1 MMKYAIGITMKK
13 ILFWFLIIMG
23 FFISSYAQL
32 RENTLDSLVNLALQV
47 SPKLKM
53 LNYKYEAAKSRINV
67 NSNLPDPMLT
77 LGLAN
82 LPTNTFSFTQEPMTG
97 KIIGLSQAVPFPGK
111 LNTVGYVASKDADIV
126 QQEIDDARNEIIK
139 NVSQNYY
146 ELIYVRKAIDVANEN
161 LKLLNEIS
169 KVVRT
174 NYSVAKA
181 SQQNLFKV
189 ELEITNLNDKINE
202 LKNKENSVVAM
213 INAQLLRNQNSPV
226 YTGDLPSIKYYEFTQ
241 QQLDS
246 IAVHNRP
253 FLTGINLA
261 KQKAEL
267 MESLAKYDFYPNFNF
282 SVQYSQRDRIA
293 ATNMPLA
300 DFASFMVGISL
311 PLNYGGK
318 VSSKVEES
326 EAMQNMYDEQFN
338 LSLQMLNGNFGTAIS
353 KLNSLKVRI
362 KLTEDAQLPQA
373 QKTFSSTLSGYQV
386 GQVDFLNVID
396 AQSKLDQVE
405 TNLYRLKTDYLKEV
419 EELKF
424 LTGSRDLK

>member
-1 MMKYAIGITMKK
+1 MKK
-13 ILFWFLIIMG
+13 ILIS
-23 FFISSYAQL
+23 FFIVLSFSITLKAGVK
-32 RENTLDSLVNLALQV
+32 ENSLDSLVNLALKV

-53 LNYKYEAAKSRINV
+53 LNYKYEAAKNGIEV

-82 LPTNTFSFTQEPMTG
+82 LPTNTFSLTQEPMTG

-111 LNTVGYVASKDADIV
+111 LKAVANVASKDADIV
-126 QQEIDDARNEIIK
+126 QQEIDDARNEIVK

-189 ELEITNLNDKINE
+189 ELEITNLNDKIDE
-202 LKNKENSVVAM
+202 LKNKESSVLAM
-213 INAQLLRNQNSPV
+213 INAQLLRDQSVPV
-226 YTGDLPSIKYYEFTQ
+226 VTSDLPSFNYYEFNQ

-246 IAVHNRP
+246 LAVHNRP
-253 FLTGINLA
+253 FLTGLKLA
-261 KQKAEL
+261 RQKAEL
-267 MESLAKYDFYPNFNF
+267 RESLAKYDFYPNFNF
-282 SVQYSQRDRIA
+282 SIQYSQRDRIA
-293 ATNMPLA
+293 ATNTPLA

-318 VSSKVEES
+318 ASSKVEES
-326 EAMQNMYDEQFN
+326 EAMQNMYDEQYN
-338 LSLQMLNGNFGTAIS
+338 LSLQMLNSNFGTSIS
-353 KLNSLKVRI
+353 KLNSLRERV
-362 KLTEDAQLPQA
+362 KLIEDAQLPQA
-373 QKTFSSTLSGYQV
+373 QKTFSSTLSSYQV
-386 GQVDFLNVID
+386 GQVDFINVID
-396 AQSKLDQVE
+396 AQSKLYQVE

-424 LTGSRDLK
+424 LTGSKDLK

>member
-1 MMKYAIGITMKK
+1 MKK
-13 ILFWFLIIMG
+13 ILIS
-23 FFISSYAQL
+23 FFIVLSFSITLKAGVK
-32 RENTLDSLVNLALQV
+32 ENSLDSLVNLALKV

-53 LNYKYEAAKSRINV
+53 LNYKYEAAKNGIEV

-82 LPTNTFSFTQEPMTG
+82 LPTNTFSLTQEPMTG

-111 LNTVGYVASKDADIV
+111 LKAVANVASKDADIV
-126 QQEIDDARNEIIK
+126 QQEIDDARNEIVK

-189 ELEITNLNDKINE
+189 ELEITNLNDKIDE
-202 LKNKENSVVAM
+202 LKNKESSVLAM
-213 INAQLLRNQNSPV
+213 INAQLLRDQYVPV
-226 YTGDLPSIKYYEFTQ
+226 VTSDLPSFNYYEFNQ

-246 IAVHNRP
+246 LAVHNRP
-253 FLTGINLA
+253 FLTGLKLA
-261 KQKAEL
+261 RQKAEL
-267 MESLAKYDFYPNFNF
+267 RESLAKYDFYPNFNF
-282 SVQYSQRDRIA
+282 SIQYSQRDRIA
-293 ATNMPLA
+293 ATNTPLA

-318 VSSKVEES
+318 ASSKVEES
-326 EAMQNMYDEQFN
+326 EAMQNMYDEQYN
-338 LSLQMLNGNFGTAIS
+338 LSLQMLNSNFGTSIS
-353 KLNSLKVRI
+353 KLNSLRERV
-362 KLTEDAQLPQA
+362 KLIEDAQLPQA
-373 QKTFSSTLSGYQV
+373 QKTFSSTLSSYQV
-386 GQVDFLNVID
+386 GQVDFINVID
-396 AQSKLDQVE
+396 AQSKLYQVE

-424 LTGSRDLK
+424 LTGSKDLK

>member
-1 MMKYAIGITMKK
+1 
-13 ILFWFLIIMG
+13 
-23 FFISSYAQL
+23 
-32 RENTLDSLVNLALQV
+32 
-47 SPKLKM
+47 
-53 LNYKYEAAKSRINV
+53 
-67 NSNLPDPMLT
+67 
-77 LGLAN
+77 
-82 LPTNTFSFTQEPMTG
+82 
-97 KIIGLSQAVPFPGK
+97 
-111 LNTVGYVASKDADIV
+111 
-126 QQEIDDARNEIIK
+126 
-139 NVSQNYY
+139 
-146 ELIYVRKAIDVANEN
+146 
-161 LKLLNEIS
+161 
-169 KVVRT
+169 
-174 NYSVAKA
+174 
-181 SQQNLFKV
+181 
-189 ELEITNLNDKINE
+189 
-202 LKNKENSVVAM
+202 M

>member
-1 MMKYAIGITMKK
+1 MKDAIGITMKK
-13 ILFWFLIIMG
+13 ILISFLILLSLYIY
-23 FFISSYAQL
+23 SYAQL
-32 RENTLDSLVNLALQV
+32 KENTLDSLINLALQV

-53 LNYKYEAAKSRINV
+53 LNYKYDAAKSRIEI

-111 LNTVGYVASKDADIV
+111 LSAVENVASKDVDIV
-126 QQEIDDARNEIIK
+126 QQEIDDARNEIVK
-139 NVSQNYY
+139 YVSQNYY

-202 LKNKENSVVAM
+202 LKNKENSVVAL
-213 INAQLLRNQNSPV
+213 INAQLLRNQNLPV
-226 YTGDLPSIKYYEFTQ
+226 YTGDLPSIEYYEITQ

-246 IAVHNRP
+246 LAVHNRP
-253 FLTGINLA
+253 FLNGIFLA

-326 EAMQNMYDEQFN
+326 EAMQNMYDEQYN

-373 QKTFSSTLSGYQV
+373 QKTFSSTLSSYQV
-386 GQVDFLNVID
+386 GQVDFINVID
-396 AQSKLDQVE
+396 SQSKLYQVE
-405 TNLYRLKTDYLKEV
+405 TNFYRLKTDYLKEV

-424 LTGSRDLK
+424 LTGSNKLK

>member
-1 MMKYAIGITMKK
+1 MKK
-13 ILFWFLIIMG
+13 IIMALF
-23 FFISSYAQL
+23 FFFGVYISLMAGDK
-32 RENTLDSLVNLALQV
+32 NDGLDSIVNIALQV

-53 LNYKYEAAKSRINV
+53 LNYKYDAAKSRIEI

-111 LNTVGYVASKDADIV
+111 LSAVADVASKDVEIV
-126 QQEIDDARNEIIK
+126 EQEIVDARNEIIK
-139 NVSQNYY
+139 NISQNYY
-146 ELIYVRKAIDVANEN
+146 ELIYARKAVDVANEN
-161 LKLLNEIS
+161 LKLLNEIA

-174 NYSVAKA
+174 NYSVSKA

-189 ELEITNLNDKINE
+189 ELEITGLNDKIEE
-202 LKNKENSVVAM
+202 LKNKENSVVAI
-213 INAQLLRNQNSPV
+213 INAQLLRPQNVPV
-226 YTGDLPSIKYYEFTQ
+226 YTGDLPLMKYYDFSQ
-241 QQLDS
+241 QRLDS
-246 IAVHNRP
+246 IAVNNRP
-253 FLTGINLA
+253 FLTGIELA
-261 KQKAEL
+261 KKKSEL
-267 MESLAKYDFYPNFNF
+267 QEKLAKYDFYPNFNF
-282 SVQYSQRDRIA
+282 SIQYSQRERIK

-300 DFASFMVGISL
+300 DFASFMVGISI

-326 EAMQNMYDEQFN
+326 EAMQSMYDEQYN
-338 LSLQMLNGNFGTAIS
+338 LSLQMLNSNFGASVS
-353 KLNSLKVRI
+353 KLNTLRERI

-373 QKTFSSTLSGYQV
+373 RQTFATTLSSYQV
-386 GQVDFLNVID
+386 GQVDFINVID
-396 AQSKLDQVE
+396 AQSKLYQVE

-424 LTGSRDLK
+424 LTGSKEFDNK